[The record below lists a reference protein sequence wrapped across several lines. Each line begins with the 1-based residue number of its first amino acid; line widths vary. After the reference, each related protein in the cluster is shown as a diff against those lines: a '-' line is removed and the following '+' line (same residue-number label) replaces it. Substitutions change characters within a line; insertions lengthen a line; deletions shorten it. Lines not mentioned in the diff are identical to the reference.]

1 MITRLKNH
9 SVLKHFIEDTCCEN
23 NICVSIDE
31 TISEDM
37 YAIIKVDNYYNSLNL
52 GDTPPSVDCL
62 IIRKCLNGGYGLTLV
77 ELKNINRT
85 RFDKNNMSG
94 KFNTTLEDFIK
105 VKFREVLD
113 IDYKDVKLY
122 FVSKQELYKR
132 DATLK
137 LEVLMGIRF
146 KFNGKTL
153 MIQPK
158 MPTPTILNC
167 Y

>member
-1 MITRLKNH
+1 MITRLKEH
-9 SVLKHFIEDTCCEN
+9 SVLKDFIEDTCCEN
-23 NICVSIDE
+23 TICISIDE

-85 RFDKNNMSG
+85 RFDRNNMSG
-94 KFNTTLEDFIK
+94 KFITTLEDFIK

-132 DATLK
+132 DAALK
-137 LEVLMGIRF
+137 LDVLMGIRF